1 MKKKL
6 FIVVMFLIHSSLHGQ
21 DIKNQVGVE
30 KAVPFQSTNVTLKPS
45 WIKHREDLNI
55 TFLKSLDPDRLLHN
69 FRITAGLP
77 SEAKPLEGW
86 EAPDIGLRGHF
97 VGHYLSAVSH
107 LVERYKDPQLNTR
120 LEYLIDEL
128 YKCQQVNNNGYLSA
142 FPDKDFDI
150 LESKFTGVWA
160 PYYTYHK
167 IMQGLL
173 DTYIHTNNPKAYEIL
188 LGMAAYIEN
197 RMSKLSRES
206 IERMLYTVDANPQ
219 NEAGAMNEVLYKLY
233 KVSNDPKHLALAKLF
248 DPDWF
253 AIPLSQN
260 EDILSG
266 LHSNTHLVLVNGFT
280 QRYAITQEMKYHNAA
295 INFWNMLVHNH
306 AYANGSSS
314 GPRPNAVTKTS
325 VTAEHWGVPGQ
336 LSNTLSKEIAESCV
350 SHNTQKLTACL
361 FTWTANPQ
369 YADSYMNM
377 FYNAVLP
384 TQSDHT
390 GSFVYHLPLGSP
402 RNKKYLKDNDFA
414 CCSGSGVEAYSQL
427 NQGIYYHNDTTLWV
441 NLYIPSEVYWKEKNI
456 KLMQNSKF
464 PKDSI
469 IDLTILTKRKS
480 NFSLKLLVPSWA
492 KNTTLYIND
501 EKQHIN
507 AHSMSYL
514 DLNRNWND
522 KDKVKLVFQYD
533 FHLKPMPDNSKVF
546 AIYYGPIL
554 LAFESKT
561 EVILKGD
568 MEDILK
574 NISPLNSENAIFLLK
589 NNGKEY
595 LLRPLYDIDTETY
608 GAYATIRN
616 Y

>member
-522 KDKVKLVFQYD
+522 KDKVKLVFHYD

>member
-469 IDLTILTKRKS
+469 IDLTISTKRKS

-514 DLNRNWND
+514 DLNRKWND

-595 LLRPLYDIDTETY
+595 LLRPLYDIDTEAY
-608 GAYATIRN
+608 SVYATVRN

>member
-1 MKKKL
+1 MRKSL
-6 FIVVMFLIHSSLHGQ
+6 FIVVMILIHSGLYGQ
-21 DIKNQVGVE
+21 GVKNQVGVE

-55 TFLKSLDPDRLLHN
+55 TFLKSLDPNRLLHN

-107 LVERYKDPQLNTR
+107 LVERYKDPQLSTR

-188 LGMAAYIEN
+188 LGMATYIEN

-248 DPDWF
+248 DPAWF

-361 FTWTANPQ
+361 FTWTTNPK

-414 CCSGSGVEAYSQL
+414 CCSGSGIEAYSQL
-427 NQGIYYHNDTTLWV
+427 NQSIYYHNDTALWV

-456 KLMQNSKF
+456 KLEQNSKF

-469 IDLTILTKRKS
+469 IDLTISTKRKS
-480 NFSLKLLVPSWA
+480 NFSLELLIPSWA

-514 DLNRNWND
+514 DLNREWTD

-533 FHLKPMPDNSKVF
+533 FHLKSMPDNSKVF

-561 EVILKGD
+561 EIALRGNT
-568 MEDILK
+568 EDILK
-574 NISPLNSENAIFLLK
+574 NISPLNSENATFLLK

-595 LLRPLYDIDTETY
+595 LLRPLYDIDTEAY
-608 GAYATIRN
+608 SVYATVRN

>member
-1 MKKKL
+1 MRKSL
-6 FIVVMFLIHSSLHGQ
+6 FIVVMILIHSGLYGQ
-21 DIKNQVGVE
+21 GVKNQVGVE

-55 TFLKSLDPDRLLHN
+55 TFLKSLDPNRLLHN

-107 LVERYKDPQLNTR
+107 LVERYKDPQLSTR

-188 LGMAAYIEN
+188 LGMATYIEN

-361 FTWTANPQ
+361 FTWTTNPK

-414 CCSGSGVEAYSQL
+414 CCSGSGIEAYSQL
-427 NQGIYYHNDTTLWV
+427 NQSIYYHNDTALWV

-456 KLMQNSKF
+456 KLEQNSKF

-469 IDLTILTKRKS
+469 IDLTISTKRKS
-480 NFSLKLLVPSWA
+480 NFSLELLIPSWA

-514 DLNRNWND
+514 DLNREWTD

-533 FHLKPMPDNSKVF
+533 FHLKSMPDNSKVF

-561 EVILKGD
+561 EIALRGNT
-568 MEDILK
+568 EDILK
-574 NISPLNSENAIFLLK
+574 NISPLNSENATFLLK

-595 LLRPLYDIDTETY
+595 LLRPLYDIDTEAY
-608 GAYATIRN
+608 SVYATVRN

>member
-1 MKKKL
+1 MRKSL
-6 FIVVMFLIHSSLHGQ
+6 FIVVMILIHSGLYGQ
-21 DIKNQVGVE
+21 GVKNQVGVE

-55 TFLKSLDPDRLLHN
+55 TFLKSLDPNRLLHN

-107 LVERYKDPQLNTR
+107 LVERYKDPQLSTR

-188 LGMAAYIEN
+188 LGMATYIEN

-219 NEAGAMNEVLYKLY
+219 NEPGAMNEVLYKLY

-361 FTWTANPQ
+361 FTWTTNPK

-414 CCSGSGVEAYSQL
+414 CCSGSGIEAYSQL
-427 NQGIYYHNDTTLWV
+427 NQSIYYHNDTALWV

-456 KLMQNSKF
+456 KLEQNSKF

-469 IDLTILTKRKS
+469 IDLTISTKRKS
-480 NFSLKLLVPSWA
+480 NFSLELLIPSWA

-514 DLNRNWND
+514 DLNREWTD

-533 FHLKPMPDNSKVF
+533 FHLKSMPDNSKVF

-561 EVILKGD
+561 EIALRGNT
-568 MEDILK
+568 EDILK
-574 NISPLNSENAIFLLK
+574 NISPLNSENATFLLK

-595 LLRPLYDIDTETY
+595 LLRPLYDIDTEAY
-608 GAYATIRN
+608 SVYATVRN

>member
-1 MKKKL
+1 MTKSL
-6 FIVVMFLIHSSLHGQ
+6 FIVVMILIHSGLYGQ
-21 DIKNQVGVE
+21 GVKNQVGVE

-55 TFLKSLDPDRLLHN
+55 TFLKSLDPNRLLHN

-107 LVERYKDPQLNTR
+107 LVERYKDPQLSTR

-188 LGMAAYIEN
+188 LGMATYIEN

-361 FTWTANPQ
+361 FTWTTNPK

-414 CCSGSGVEAYSQL
+414 CCSGSGIEAYSQL
-427 NQGIYYHNDTTLWV
+427 NQSIYYHNDTALWV

-456 KLMQNSKF
+456 KLEQNSKF

-469 IDLTILTKRKS
+469 IDLTISTKRKS
-480 NFSLKLLVPSWA
+480 NFSLELLIPSWA

-514 DLNRNWND
+514 DLNREWTD

-533 FHLKPMPDNSKVF
+533 FHLKSMPDNSKVF

-561 EVILKGD
+561 EIALRGNT
-568 MEDILK
+568 EDILK
-574 NISPLNSENAIFLLK
+574 NISPLNSENATFLLK

-595 LLRPLYDIDTETY
+595 LLRPLYDIDTEAY
-608 GAYATIRN
+608 SVYATVRN

>member
-480 NFSLKLLVPSWA
+480 NFSLKLLGPSWA

>member
-1 MKKKL
+1 MRKSL
-6 FIVVMFLIHSSLHGQ
+6 FIVVMILIHSGLYGQ
-21 DIKNQVGVE
+21 GVKNQVGVE

-55 TFLKSLDPDRLLHN
+55 TFLKSLDPNRLLHN

-107 LVERYKDPQLNTR
+107 LVERYKDPQLSTR

-188 LGMAAYIEN
+188 LGMATYIEN

-314 GPRPNAVTKTS
+314 GR
-325 VTAEHWGVPGQ
+325 
-336 LSNTLSKEIAESCV
+336 
-350 SHNTQKLTACL
+350 
-361 FTWTANPQ
+361 
-369 YADSYMNM
+369 D
-377 FYNAVLP
+377 
-384 TQSDHT
+384 
-390 GSFVYHLPLGSP
+390 
-402 RNKKYLKDNDFA
+402 R
-414 CCSGSGVEAYSQL
+414 
-427 NQGIYYHNDTTLWV
+427 
-441 NLYIPSEVYWKEKNI
+441 
-456 KLMQNSKF
+456 
-464 PKDSI
+464 
-469 IDLTILTKRKS
+469 
-480 NFSLKLLVPSWA
+480 
-492 KNTTLYIND
+492 
-501 EKQHIN
+501 
-507 AHSMSYL
+507 
-514 DLNRNWND
+514 
-522 KDKVKLVFQYD
+522 
-533 FHLKPMPDNSKVF
+533 MP
-546 AIYYGPIL
+546 
-554 LAFESKT
+554 
-561 EVILKGD
+561 
-568 MEDILK
+568 
-574 NISPLNSENAIFLLK
+574 
-589 NNGKEY
+589 
-595 LLRPLYDIDTETY
+595 
-608 GAYATIRN
+608 
-616 Y
+616 

>member
-469 IDLTILTKRKS
+469 IDLTISTKRKS

-514 DLNRNWND
+514 DLNRKWND

>member
-574 NISPLNSENAIFLLK
+574 NISPLKSENAIFLLK

>member
-1 MKKKL
+1 MRKSL
-6 FIVVMFLIHSSLHGQ
+6 FIVVMILIHSGLYGQ
-21 DIKNQVGVE
+21 GVKNQVGVE

-55 TFLKSLDPDRLLHN
+55 TFLKSLDPNRLLHN

-107 LVERYKDPQLNTR
+107 LVERYKDPQLSTR

-128 YKCQQVNNNGYLSA
+128 YKYQQVNNNGYLSA

-188 LGMAAYIEN
+188 LGMATYIEN

-314 GPRPNAVTKTS
+314 GPRPNAGTKTS

-361 FTWTANPQ
+361 FTWTTNPQ

-414 CCSGSGVEAYSQL
+414 CCSGSGIEAYSQL
-427 NQGIYYHNDTTLWV
+427 NQSIYYHNDTALWV

-456 KLMQNSKF
+456 KLEQNSKF

-469 IDLTILTKRKS
+469 IDLTISTKRKS
-480 NFSLKLLVPSWA
+480 NFSLELLIPSWA

-514 DLNRNWND
+514 DLNREWTD

-533 FHLKPMPDNSKVF
+533 FHLKSMPDNSKVF

-561 EVILKGD
+561 EIALRGNT
-568 MEDILK
+568 EDILK
-574 NISPLNSENAIFLLK
+574 NIYPLNSENATFLLK

-595 LLRPLYDIDTETY
+595 LLRPLYDIDTEAY
-608 GAYATIRN
+608 SVYATVRN

>member
-1 MKKKL
+1 MRKSL
-6 FIVVMFLIHSSLHGQ
+6 FIVVMILIHSGLYGQ
-21 DIKNQVGVE
+21 GVKNQVGVE

-55 TFLKSLDPDRLLHN
+55 TFLKSLDPNRLLHN

-107 LVERYKDPQLNTR
+107 LVERYKDPQLSTR

-188 LGMAAYIEN
+188 LGMATYIEN

-336 LSNTLSKEIAESCV
+336 LSNTLSKEIEESCV

-361 FTWTANPQ
+361 FTWTTNPK

-414 CCSGSGVEAYSQL
+414 CCSGSGIEAYSQL
-427 NQGIYYHNDTTLWV
+427 NQSIYYHNDTALWV

-456 KLMQNSKF
+456 KLEQNSKF

-469 IDLTILTKRKS
+469 IDLTISTKRKS
-480 NFSLKLLVPSWA
+480 NFSLELLIPSWA

-514 DLNRNWND
+514 DLNREWTD

-533 FHLKPMPDNSKVF
+533 FHLKSMPDNSKVF

-561 EVILKGD
+561 EIALRGNT
-568 MEDILK
+568 EDILK
-574 NISPLNSENAIFLLK
+574 NISPLNSENATFLLK

-595 LLRPLYDIDTETY
+595 LLRPLYDIDTEAY
-608 GAYATIRN
+608 SVYATVRN

>member
-377 FYNAVLP
+377 CYNAVLP

-469 IDLTILTKRKS
+469 IDLTISTKRKS

-514 DLNRNWND
+514 DLNRKWND

>member
-1 MKKKL
+1 MRKSL
-6 FIVVMFLIHSSLHGQ
+6 FIVVMILIHSGLYGQ
-21 DIKNQVGVE
+21 GVKNQVGVE

-55 TFLKSLDPDRLLHN
+55 TFLKSLDPNRLLHN

-107 LVERYKDPQLNTR
+107 LVERYKDPQLSTR

-188 LGMAAYIEN
+188 LGMATYIEN

-361 FTWTANPQ
+361 FTWTTNPQ

-414 CCSGSGVEAYSQL
+414 CCSGSGIEAYSQL
-427 NQGIYYHNDTTLWV
+427 NQSIYYHNDTALWV

-456 KLMQNSKF
+456 KLEQNSKF

-469 IDLTILTKRKS
+469 IDLTISTKRKS
-480 NFSLKLLVPSWA
+480 NFSLELLIPSWA

-514 DLNRNWND
+514 DLNREWTD

-533 FHLKPMPDNSKVF
+533 FHLKSMPDNSKVF

-561 EVILKGD
+561 EIALRGNT
-568 MEDILK
+568 EDILK
-574 NISPLNSENAIFLLK
+574 NISPLNSENATFLLK

-595 LLRPLYDIDTETY
+595 LLRPLYDIDTEAY
-608 GAYATIRN
+608 SVYATVRN

>member
-469 IDLTILTKRKS
+469 IDLTISIKRKS

>member
-469 IDLTILTKRKS
+469 IDLTISTKRKS